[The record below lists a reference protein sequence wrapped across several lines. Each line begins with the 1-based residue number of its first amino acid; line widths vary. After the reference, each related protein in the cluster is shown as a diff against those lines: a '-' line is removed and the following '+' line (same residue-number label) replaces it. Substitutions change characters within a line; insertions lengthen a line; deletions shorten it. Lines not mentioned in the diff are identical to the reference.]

1 MPGGV
6 GRVRAGSPPDGAARD
21 TAGATPDTARA
32 TRDTTGAGPDAGA
45 LARDAEDLV
54 RRLRRWT
61 AASWTLPPQGPGPAT
76 RADAAHLAVQRIAD
90 LGADAE
96 LRLRLP
102 VPRLADPVLA
112 DQLAVVVDDVVRTG
126 DPTAVRGT
134 AAVLRALRLVL
145 ALR

>member
-1 MPGGV
+1 M
-6 GRVRAGSPPDGAARD
+6 VRK
-21 TAGATPDTARA
+21 
-32 TRDTTGAGPDAGA
+32 
-45 LARDAEDLV
+45 
-54 RRLRRWT
+54 LRHWS
-61 AASWTLPPQGPGPAT
+61 ASNWALPPEGPAPDS

-96 LRLRLP
+96 LRLRRP
-102 VPRLADPVLA
+102 VPRITALALA
-112 DQLAVVVDDVVRTG
+112 DQLAVVVGDVVRTG